1 MVMKPVQKNVGMP
14 PSWEGM
20 PRAGTVPLLC
30 SVLQRLVNSVHV
42 VGMLNL
48 YLANGGFQ

>member
-1 MVMKPVQKNVGMP
+1 
-14 PSWEGM
+14 
-20 PRAGTVPLLC
+20 
-30 SVLQRLVNSVHV
+30 LQRLVNSVHV